1 MRYHFIERCRGAFP
15 VRMMCRLLRVSHG
28 GYYDWRQRA
37 PSAREREN
45 TRLLRR
51 ISEIHAET
59 DGVYG
64 ARKIWSELRAAGESC
79 GVHRVAR
86 LMRQAGLKGIPSRRR
101 WRSRLPAARPDGV
114 VDHLQRDFTAT
125 EPDSRWVSDITYIR
139 TREGWLYL
147 AVVLDLCTRKVAG
160 WSMSDRLRTNLVVQ
174 AVLMALWRR
183 NRQTELMVHSD
194 RGTQYTARE
203 LRSFLR
209 AHRVTSSM
217 SAVGN
222 CYDNAAMES
231 FFGLL
236 KRERVNRRDYATRI
250 EARADVFDYI
260 ERFYNRKR
268 RHGTA
273 GGMAPLAWEQQL
285 LNTT

>member
-15 VRMMCRLLRVSHG
+15 VRLMCRHLKVSHG
-28 GYYDWRQRA
+28 GYYDWRRRTPSTRA
-37 PSAREREN
+37 REN
-45 TRLLRR
+45 TRLGRL
-51 ISEIHAET
+51 IAQIHAET

-64 ARKIWSELRAAGESC
+64 ARKIWAELRESGETC
-79 GVHRVAR
+79 GLHRVAR
-86 LMRQAGLKGIPSRRR
+86 LMRQAGLQGIPSKRR
-101 WRSRLPAARPDGV
+101 WRRRLPASRPDGIA
-114 VDHLQRDFTAT
+114 DHLQRNFTAV

-160 WSMSDRLRTNLVVQ
+160 WSMSRRMQANLVVQ

-183 NRQTELMVHSD
+183 HRQSDLLVHSD
-194 RGTQYTARE
+194 RGTQYTASE
-203 LRSFLR
+203 LRSFLK
-209 AHRVTSSM
+209 AHQVTSSM

-236 KRERVNRRDYATRI
+236 KRERINRRNYATRS

-260 ERFYNRKR
+260 ERFYNRRR

-273 GGMAPLAWEQQL
+273 GGMAPLAWEQKL